1 MPRVHVHLPYKK
13 LLENINYVRERKLD
27 LEIYF
32 DSSSLDTLDEKDF
45 QRLKGAL
52 NWNPHLSFHGPF
64 MDMSPGGVDEKVRK
78 VTLER
83 LLHLVEIAKVFKP
96 KVLIFHPGY
105 DRWRFHGHEDRW
117 LENSLKTWS
126 QVLES
131 ARETTASIAIENV
144 FEEDP
149 STLEDLIKE
158 IDSDRF
164 GICLDTGHFH
174 LFSKS
179 PLTEWIDRL
188 GHRLIEVHI
197 HDNNGTKDEHLTI
210 GDGTIDFDFFFRL
223 LKGFPNMPLLTI
235 EVRSKE
241 AVEKS
246 IEKIMTFL

>member
-32 DSSSLDTLDEKDF
+32 DSLALDNISGKDTHNLKWSLD
-45 QRLKGAL
+45 
-52 NWNPHLSFHGPF
+52 WNPNLSLHGPF
-64 MDMSPGGVDEKVRK
+64 MDMSPGGMDEKVRRL
-78 VTLER
+78 TLER
-83 LLHLVEIAKVFKP
+83 FLHLVEIAEVFKP

-105 DRWRFHGHEDRW
+105 DMWRFHGHEDQW

-131 ARETTASIAIENV
+131 ARKTTASIAIENV

-149 STLEDLIKE
+149 ATIEDLIKE

-164 GICLDTGHFH
+164 GFCLDTGHFN
-174 LFSKS
+174 LFSKR
-179 PLTEWIDRL
+179 PLKEWIDRL
-188 GHRLIEVHI
+188 GHRIIEVHI
-197 HDNNGTKDEHLTI
+197 HDNNGTKDEHLAI
-210 GDGTIDFDFFFRL
+210 GDGKMDFDLFFRL
-223 LKGFPNMPLLTI
+223 LKGFQNMPLLTI

-246 IEKIMTFL
+246 IEKVKSFL